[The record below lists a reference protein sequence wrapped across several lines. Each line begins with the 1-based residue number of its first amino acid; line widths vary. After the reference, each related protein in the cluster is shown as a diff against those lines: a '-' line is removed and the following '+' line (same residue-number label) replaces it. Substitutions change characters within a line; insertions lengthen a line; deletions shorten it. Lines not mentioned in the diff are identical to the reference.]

1 MIGPVQY
8 QVLAVL
14 LPYSV
19 QLPVQLPQQ
28 VNQRGTQFAF
38 LLHGLLAV
46 AAEVQVAFADLSA
59 RTDKDTAE
67 ELEVN
72 TAVDLLDKFP
82 VGQSRITLEYH

>member
-1 MIGPVQY
+1 MAFIIGGIAHDHVQILHQRFLCPGY
-8 QVLAVL
+8 LLLETVDIQLAAQPAPDL
-14 LPYSV
+14 AH
-19 QLPVQLPQQ
+19 
-28 VNQRGTQFAF
+28 QF
-38 LLHGLLAV
+38 GI
-46 AAEVQVAFADLSA
+46 ADLSA